1 MYIPLF
7 TTRRKEGRG
16 VLRIATVCGVG
27 MGTSLLLKLNVQDVC
42 RQLGVEAE
50 VEHMDVTQAKGARVD
65 VIIASAS
72 LAADL
77 GDVGKPVL
85 PIRNF
90 MNKDE
95 IRQQLQQF
103 LTSRASS

>member
-1 MYIPLF
+1 M
-7 TTRRKEGRG
+7 
-16 VLRIATVCGVG
+16 LRIATVCGVG
-27 MGTSLLLKLNVQDVC
+27 MGTSLLLKMNVQDVC

-77 GDVGKPVL
+77 GDLGKPVL
-85 PIRNF
+85 PVRNF
-90 MNKDE
+90 MNKEE
-95 IRQQLQQF
+95 IRQRLQEF
-103 LTSRASS
+103 LDGRAS